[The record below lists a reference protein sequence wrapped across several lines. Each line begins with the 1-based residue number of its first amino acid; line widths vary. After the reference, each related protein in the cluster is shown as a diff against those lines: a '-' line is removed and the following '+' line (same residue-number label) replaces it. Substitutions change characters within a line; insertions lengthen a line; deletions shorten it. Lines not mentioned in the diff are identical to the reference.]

1 MTLDQY
7 LVPSIT
13 YMDEDGQVLTQLQSL
28 YLLCPH
34 NYANNEL
41 GGGLTW
47 LCPYLEPMN
56 MVKRVGGVIFHF
68 IFLDIT
74 SIMSRLIIF
83 LKLLLDNK

>member
-1 MTLDQY
+1 MNYGVAPFLSWSKGKSNFETSIRKMTLDQY

-41 GGGLTW
+41 GGGA
-47 LCPYLEPMN
+47 
-56 MVKRVGGVIFHF
+56 
-68 IFLDIT
+68 
-74 SIMSRLIIF
+74 
-83 LKLLLDNK
+83 